1 MLNVRVYNRIPRGYS
16 SKGTSYGSNSAIYWD
31 IIQELKRK
39 KEEEIEEIRLALY
52 LFNNIHLYRE
62 LLEMAKK
69 GVKVTVTSLPLTG
82 YDWRKISEAKYVY
95 GKVLDDDVMEL
106 LVFPHMYLWYGAEYA
121 GGGASYSFHVKAG
134 LIKYRDGTSTVFLTS
149 GNLALGDPTHS
160 ETAIF
165 VEDSN
170 SSPYVAAFRLF
181 FDEVERRAKSWKEYA
196 EQVEGLDHELQQ
208 IFDFA
213 FVGGLNLINHRITEA
228 FFTAPFIKVVGKGSN
243 HYGRES
249 IVNLIESA
257 KRRVLVCAQHSH
269 DLSPFDNYSGTTII
283 RALITAKENN
293 PEMDVRALKQVASS
307 GLADKRRA
315 AFVECH
321 LDHAGVAQMA
331 NKLVHDKFVIADDT
345 VLITTSNFTATQFG
359 WGRRLMK
366 FKTEIR
372 DLNAVEKVVDNA
384 CSFFEVPSE
393 LVRPSLTKKVKGK
406 SRVKIVKED
415 IFSEVNGFVIIESK
429 EVADG
434 LARYF
439 ESLWNHELSSDIVIP
454 T

>member
-16 SKGTSYGSNSAIYWD
+16 SKGTPYGSNSAIYWD
-31 IIQELKRK
+31 IVQELKRK
-39 KEEEIEEIRLALY
+39 KEEIEKIRLALY

-62 LLEMAKK
+62 LLGLAKE
-69 GVKVTVTSLPLTG
+69 GVNVTVTSLPLTG
-82 YDWRKISEAKYVY
+82 YDRRKIEEAQYVY
-95 GKVLDDDVMEL
+95 RKVLDEEVIKL

-121 GGGASYSFHVKAG
+121 GGRASYSFHVKAG
-134 LIKYRDGTSTVFLTS
+134 LIKYRDGTSVVFLTS
-149 GNLALGDPTHS
+149 GNLAPGDPTHS

-165 VEDSN
+165 IEDSN
-170 SSPYVAAFRLF
+170 SSPYIAAFRLF
-181 FDEVERRAKSWKEYA
+181 FDEIEQRAKPWKEYA

-213 FVGGLNLINHRITEA
+213 FVGGVNLINHKITEA
-228 FFTAPFIKVVGKGSN
+228 FFTAPFINVVGKGSN
-243 HYGRES
+243 HYARES

-257 KRRVLVCAQHSH
+257 ERRVLVCAQHSH

-293 PEMDVRALKQVASS
+293 PEMDVRVLKQVASS

-321 LDHAGVAQMA
+321 LDHAGVAQRV
-331 NKLVHDKFVIADDT
+331 NKLVHNKFVIADDT

-359 WGRRLMK
+359 WGRRLME
-366 FKTEIR
+366 FKTEIK
-372 DLNAVEKVVDNA
+372 DLSAVEEVVDNA
-384 CSFFEVPSE
+384 CSFFDVPSE
-393 LVRPSLTKKVKGK
+393 LVRPSLTRKVKGK

-415 IFSEVNGFVIIESK
+415 IFSEVNGFVIIENK
-429 EVADG
+429 EVADA
-434 LARYF
+434 LAKYF
-439 ESLWNHELSSDIVIP
+439 ESLWNHGLSSDIVIP